1 MHRRDRK
8 INRHVVDA
16 VRLTSL
22 NMLLMGE
29 SSEVHYT
36 RDGEAVYEG
45 LWAHC
50 RFIARGRR
58 NEKSKR
64 AGHVGVPRRLTRA
77 RADVESARFSARRR
91 GGKAGGPMGARL
103 SHHHGCHNPPVGQS
117 RLSSCP
123 RQSPCQAC
131 VWAILRFEIEIASRA
146 RPRAYAAL

>member
-1 MHRRDRK
+1 MHHRDRK
-8 INRHVVDA
+8 IDRHVVDA

-64 AGHVGVPRRLTRA
+64 AGHVGVAAP
-77 RADVESARFSARRR
+77 ADASARRR
-91 GGKAGGPMGARL
+91 
-103 SHHHGCHNPPVGQS
+103 
-117 RLSSCP
+117 
-123 RQSPCQAC
+123 
-131 VWAILRFEIEIASRA
+131 
-146 RPRAYAAL
+146 